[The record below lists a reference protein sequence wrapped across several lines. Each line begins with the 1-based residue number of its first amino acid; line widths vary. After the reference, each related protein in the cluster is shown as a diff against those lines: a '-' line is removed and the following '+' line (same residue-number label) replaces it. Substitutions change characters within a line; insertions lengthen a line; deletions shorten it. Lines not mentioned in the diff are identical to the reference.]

1 MDASL
6 QDFFQAFSI
15 KNRQLKQAI
24 NQSEDDLVQSFDRE
38 LQAIVNDIL
47 VYQAS
52 SREELYRQFQF
63 LCMLVRDEA
72 DDRLAVVRRSAM
84 MSGLIDRYFR
94 DHSKSSDVDL
104 SAAIARPAKVS
115 APAFYEQPLFNEAI
129 LDSLDDHIIVVT
141 NDYRYLYTNDAYA
154 KLKNRTRLS
163 LIGCHVTEFIGE
175 DGFYLQAKPVLDR
188 CFAGEKAGYIHHAYR
203 DGQRFATRCRMTPLR
218 ASTNHVMGAVVVLT
232 NIDEMATSEC
242 G

>member
-1 MDASL
+1 MDTVL
-6 QDFFQAFSI
+6 QDFFQAFAI
-15 KNRQLKQAI
+15 KSSQLRYAI
-24 NQSEDDLVQSFDRE
+24 NQSEDELVQLFDRE

-47 VYQAS
+47 AYQAS

-63 LCMLVRDEA
+63 LCTLVRDEA
-72 DDRLAVVRRSAM
+72 DDRLAVVRRSVM

-94 DHSKSSDVDL
+94 DHSDSSDVDL
-104 SAAIARPAKVS
+104 SPAIARPAR
-115 APAFYEQPLFNEAI
+115 APAPAYYEQPLFNEAI
-129 LDSLDDHIIVVT
+129 LDSLDDQIIVVT
-141 NDYRYLYTNDAYA
+141 NDYRYLYTNNAYA

-175 DGFYLQAKPVLDR
+175 DGFYLQAKPALDR
-188 CFAGEKAGYIHHAYR
+188 CFAGEEIGYIHHAYR

-218 ASTNHVMGAVVVLT
+218 GPKNHVMGAVVVLR
-232 NIDEMATSEC
+232 NVDEMATLEC